1 MVREVCSAY
10 ASNCGLLWV
19 AKRRM
24 MTEVQDAGRPPV
36 LVYGDPQREA
46 EAPITSFACSSS
58 SRSRSCFRH
67 MIIFLLLVSFT
78 FVSAQPAAVDVDD
91 DPTDKTDHLPD
102 AKSSSE
108 ALLNFKSS
116 LSISSAKGREVLGS
130 WVPSVSPCNG
140 NIENWSGVICF
151 EGDVWGLRL
160 EDLDLSGV
168 IDIDSL
174 LPLHFLRTLSFMNNS
189 FKGAMPDWNKLGALK
204 SLYLSNN
211 SFSGQI
217 PDDAFKGMTYL
228 KKLYLA
234 DNQFTGKIP
243 TSLATSCPRLFELR
257 LENNRFSGSI
267 PDFPRDVLKLFNVSN
282 NQLEGPIPPS
292 LSLMDPTTF
301 SGNKGLCGK
310 PLESAACNFPSP
322 EADTPNSLNSTVSG
336 QSGDIIR
343 KSPSLLSRVM
353 LIVAICLVVLCLMI
367 VLILIICRRSHS
379 SSQSNQQVGRAVD
392 YSNIDGD
399 QSAFTS
405 STSAPDVIMSG
416 NLPTYPR
423 HDNNH
428 SNSTINNNKALE
440 APAGAAVV
448 GKLSFVRDDR
458 PRFDLQDLLRA
469 SAEVLGSGNLGSS
482 YKALLMDGQAVVVKR
497 FKQTN
502 HVAKEDFHEHMRRLG
517 RLSHPNLLPL
527 VAYYYRKEEKLLVY
541 DYASNGS
548 LASHL
553 HGNQSRL
560 EWSRRLKIIKGVAK
574 ALAYLHNEL
583 PSLALPHGHLKSSN
597 VLLDKSFNPVLM
609 DYTLVPLVN
618 LAQVQHLLVAYKAP
632 EYAQQGRVTR
642 KTDVWSL
649 GILIL
654 ETLTGKF
661 PTNYLA
667 LSTGYGTELATWVDS
682 IIKDNE
688 LAFDKEMDSTEDSQQ
703 QIRKLFNIGVACC
716 QEDLDTRW
724 GLKEAV
730 ESIQGLNEK
739 DDADGNSDQIDVG
752 V

>member
-19 AKRRM
+19 GKGRM
-24 MTEVQDAGRPPV
+24 MTEVHDAGRPPV
-36 LVYGDPQREA
+36 QRQ
-46 EAPITSFACSSS
+46 APITSACSSS
-58 SRSRSCFRH
+58 SRYSSCFHHHARH
-67 MIIFLLLVSFT
+67 LIIFLLLVS
-78 FVSAQPAAVDVDD
+78 VSAQPGDLDD
-91 DPTDKTDHLPD
+91 EDDKTDHLPD

-108 ALLNFKSS
+108 ALFNFKSS
-116 LSISSAKGREVLGS
+116 LSTSSPTGQAVLGS
-130 WVPSVSPCNG
+130 WAPSTSPCTGSN
-140 NIENWSGVICF
+140 ENWQGLICF
-151 EGDVWGLRL
+151 EGDVWGLKL
-160 EDLDLSGV
+160 ENLDLSGA

-217 PDDAFKGMTYL
+217 PDDAFKGMSYL
-228 KKLYLA
+228 KKLYLS
-234 DNQFTGKIP
+234 DNQFTGNIP

-257 LENNRFSGSI
+257 LENNKFSGSI
-267 PDFPRDVLKLFNVSN
+267 PDFPRDVLKLLNVSN

-301 SGNKGLCGK
+301 AGNKGMCGK
-310 PLESAACNFPSP
+310 PLESICYSPSP
-322 EADTPNSLNSTVSG
+322 EANSTPNSLNSTISG
-336 QSGDIIR
+336 QSGDNINK
-343 KSPSLLSRVM
+343 KSPSVLSRVM
-353 LIVAICLVVLCLMI
+353 LIVAVCLVVLGLVI
-367 VLILIICRRSHS
+367 VLILIIRRRNHS
-379 SSQSNQQVGRAVD
+379 SSQDNSQLTSRAVV
-392 YSNIDGD
+392 SNNIDGD
-399 QSAFTS
+399 QNTLS
-405 STSAPDVIMSG
+405 SAPDVIMSG
-416 NLPTYPR
+416 NPTYPR
-423 HDNNH
+423 HDNN
-428 SNSTINNNKALE
+428 NNNIKTAE
-440 APAGAAVV
+440 APAATTSVV

-497 FKQTN
+497 FKQMN
-502 HVAKEDFHEHMRRLG
+502 HVVKEDFHEHMRRLG

-541 DYASNGS
+541 DYAFNGS

-553 HGNQSRL
+553 HGNHSRL
-560 EWSRRLKIIKGVAK
+560 DWSSRLKIIKGVAK
-574 ALAYLHNEL
+574 ALVYLHNEL

-597 VLLDKSFNPVLM
+597 VLLDKYSNPLLM

-618 LAQVQHLLVAYKAP
+618 LSQVQHLLVAYKAP
-632 EYAQQGRVTR
+632 EYAQQGRITR

-654 ETLTGKF
+654 ETLTGKL

-667 LSTGYGTELATWVDS
+667 LSTGYGTELATWVDT

-688 LAFDKEMDSTEDSQQ
+688 SAFDKEMDVTTKDSRG
-703 QIRKLFNIGVACC
+703 QIRKLFNIGLACC

-724 GLKEAV
+724 DLKEAV
-730 ESIQGLNEK
+730 ESIQAVNDK
-739 DDADGNSDQIDVG
+739 DDSNDQIDVG

>member
-1 MVREVCSAY
+1 MPQIDG
-10 ASNCGLLWV
+10 GLMWLG
-19 AKRRM
+19 KGRM
-24 MTEVQDAGRPPV
+24 MTEVEDTGRSPV
-36 LVYGDPQREA
+36 
-46 EAPITSFACSSS
+46 TFACSSS
-58 SRSRSCFRH
+58 SSSSSRRRSYNALCL
-67 MIIFLLLVSFT
+67 IFLVVVVSLIT
-78 FVSAQPAAVDVDD
+78 FVSAQPDD
-91 DPTDKTDHLPD
+91 DDTGPDDHHYLPD

-108 ALLNFKSS
+108 ALFNFKSS
-116 LSISSAKGREVLGS
+116 LSTSSGKGKDVLGS
-130 WVPSVSPCNG
+130 WVPSTSPCTG
-140 NIENWSGVICF
+140 NNANWLGVICF
-151 EGDVWGLRL
+151 EGDVWGLQL
-160 EDLDLSGV
+160 ENLDLSGA

-174 LPLHFLRTLSFMNNS
+174 LPLHFLRTLSFMNNN
-189 FKGAMPDWNKLGALK
+189 FKGGMPDWNKLGALK

-211 SFSGQI
+211 NFSGQI

-234 DNQFTGKIP
+234 NNQFTGNIP
-243 TSLATSCPRLFELR
+243 TSLATSCPRLFELT
-257 LENNRFSGSI
+257 LENNKFTGSI
-267 PDFPRDVLKLFNVSN
+267 PDFRRGLLKLLNVSN

-301 SGNKGLCGK
+301 AGNKGMCGK
-310 PLESAACNFPSP
+310 PLESVCNSPIP
-322 EADTPNSLNSTVSG
+322 EANTTTPPNSLNSTIST
-336 QSGDIIR
+336 QLSGDIN
-343 KSPSLLSRVM
+343 KKYPSLLSRVM
-353 LIVAICLVVLCLMI
+353 LIVAVCLVVLCLVI
-367 VLILIICRRSHS
+367 VLILIIRRRS
-379 SSQSNQQVGRAVD
+379 SSQNNSQLTSRAVE
-392 YSNIDGD
+392 SNNIDGD
-399 QSAFTS
+399 QNMTFSSSAL
-405 STSAPDVIMSG
+405 PDMTMSG
-416 NLPTYPR
+416 NPTYAR
-423 HDNNH
+423 HDNN
-428 SNSTINNNKALE
+428 NKAVE
-440 APAGAAVV
+440 APPAAAAPGATVV

-458 PRFDLQDLLRA
+458 TRFDLQDLLRA

-497 FKQTN
+497 FKQMN

-553 HGNQSRL
+553 HGNHSRL
-560 EWSRRLKIIKGVAK
+560 DWSSRLKIIKGVAK

-597 VLLDKSFNPVLM
+597 VLLDKYSNPLLM

-618 LAQVQHLLVAYKAP
+618 LSQVQHLLVAYKAP
-632 EYAQQGRVTR
+632 EYAQQGRITR

-654 ETLTGKF
+654 ETLTGKL

-667 LSTGYGTELATWVDS
+667 LSTGYGTELATWVDT

-688 LAFDKEMDSTEDSQQ
+688 SAFDKEMDQLTHQG
-703 QIRKLFNIGVACC
+703 QIQKLFNIGVACC

-724 GLKEAV
+724 DLKEAI
-730 ESIQGLNEK
+730 ESIQALNDK
-739 DDADGNSDQIDVG
+739 VDDQVDVG
-752 V
+752 F

>member
-1 MVREVCSAY
+1 
-10 ASNCGLLWV
+10 
-19 AKRRM
+19 M
-24 MTEVQDAGRPPV
+24 MTEVHDAGRPRV
-36 LVYGDPQREA
+36 VIFNGSQLQREA
-46 EAPITSFACSSS
+46 IIPFA
-58 SRSRSCFRH
+58 SRSSCFHHQLCSRGH
-67 MIIFLLLVSFT
+67 LLIIFLLLVSPFND
-78 FVSAQPAAVDVDD
+78 AAVDVDGD
-91 DPTDKTDHLPD
+91 DNDNLIIDHVPD

-116 LSISSAKGREVLGS
+116 LSTSSPRGHEVLGS
-130 WVPSVSPCNG
+130 WIPSNSPCSGNNG
-140 NIENWSGVICF
+140 NWLGVLCY
-151 EGDVWGLRL
+151 EGDVWGLQL
-160 EDLDLSGV
+160 ENLDLSGV

-189 FKGAMPDWNKLGALK
+189 FKGQCLIGISLEPSSHCTCPIIASPVRSRMMLPGYDLSQEALFGK
-204 SLYLSNN
+204 QPIQRQHPHLPGYLLP
-211 SFSGQI
+211 QV
-217 PDDAFKGMTYL
+217 
-228 KKLYLA
+228 
-234 DNQFTGKIP
+234 
-243 TSLATSCPRLFELR
+243 FELS
-257 LENNRFSGSI
+257 LENNRFTGSI
-267 PDFPRDVLKLFNVSN
+267 PHFPPNVLKVLNLSN
-282 NQLEGPIPPS
+282 NQLEGPIPPA

-310 PLESAACNFPSP
+310 PLESACNSPSQ
-322 EADTPNSLNSTVSG
+322 EANNPDSRNSSTISG
-336 QSGDIIR
+336 QSSTDVIR
-343 KSPSLLSRVM
+343 KSPTRLSKVM
-353 LIVAICLVVLCLMI
+353 LIVAVCLVVLCLLI
-367 VLILIICRRSHS
+367 VLILIIRRRSHS
-379 SSQSNQQVGRAVD
+379 SSQNPQPVESN
-392 YSNIDGD
+392 YSNNDRD
-399 QSAFTS
+399 QNAFTS
-405 STSAPDVIMSG
+405 SAPDDHVTLSG
-416 NLPTYPR
+416 NSTYS
-423 HDNNH
+423 NNQH
-428 SNSTINNNKALE
+428 SNSNKAE
-440 APAGAAVV
+440 APTAAVV

-497 FKQTN
+497 FKQMN

-517 RLSHPNLLPL
+517 RLTHPNLLPL

-560 EWSRRLKIIKGVAK
+560 DWSSRLKIVKGVAK

-597 VLLDKSFNPVLM
+597 VLLDKYLNPVLM

-632 EYAQQGRVTR
+632 EYAQQGRITR

-667 LSTGYGTELATWVDS
+667 LSTGYGTELATWVDT
-682 IIKDNE
+682 IIRDNE
-688 LAFDKEMDSTEDSQQ
+688 SAFDKEMNTTKDSQG
-703 QIRKLFNIGVACC
+703 QIRKLFDIGVACC

-724 GLKEAV
+724 DLKEV
-730 ESIQGLNEK
+730 VQSIQSLNDK
-739 DDADGNSDQIDVG
+739 DHGHSNSDQMHDAG

>member
-1 MVREVCSAY
+1 MVREVYSAY
-10 ASNCGLLWV
+10 ASNCGLLW
-19 AKRRM
+19 AGKERM
-24 MTEVQDAGRPPV
+24 MTEVHDAGR
-36 LVYGDPQREA
+36 
-46 EAPITSFACSSS
+46 EAPITFACSSS
-58 SRSRSCFRH
+58 SSRYLCH
-67 MIIFLLLVSFT
+67 LIIFLLLVS
-78 FVSAQPAAVDVDD
+78 VSAQPGDVDD
-91 DPTDKTDHLPD
+91 DVDDKSTDHLSD

-108 ALLNFKSS
+108 ALFNFKSS
-116 LSISSAKGREVLGS
+116 LSTSSPKGQQVLGS
-130 WVPSVSPCNG
+130 WAPSTSPCTG
-140 NIENWSGVICF
+140 NNANWLGVICF
-151 EGDVWGLRL
+151 EGDVWGLQL
-160 EDLDLSGV
+160 ENLDLSGA

-174 LPLHFLRTLSFMNNS
+174 LPLHFLRTLSFMNNN

-217 PDDAFKGMTYL
+217 PDDAFKGMSYL
-228 KKLYLA
+228 KKLYLS
-234 DNQFTGKIP
+234 DNQFTGNIP

-257 LENNRFSGSI
+257 LENNKFTGSL
-267 PDFPRDVLKLFNVSN
+267 PDFPLDVLKLLNVSN

-301 SGNKGLCGK
+301 AGNKGMCGK
-310 PLESAACNFPSP
+310 PLESTCSSPSP
-322 EADTPNSLNSTVSG
+322 EANTTPNSLNSTVNG
-336 QSGDIIR
+336 QSGDIIK
-343 KSPSLLSRVM
+343 KSPSVPSRVM
-353 LIVAICLVVLCLMI
+353 LIVAVCLVVLCLAI
-367 VLILIICRRSHS
+367 VLILIIHRRSRN
-379 SSQSNQQVGRAVD
+379 SNQDNPQLTSRVVE
-392 YSNIDGD
+392 SNNIDAD
-399 QSAFTS
+399 QNTLS
-405 STSAPDVIMSG
+405 SAPDVIMSG
-416 NLPTYPR
+416 NPTYPR
-423 HDNNH
+423 HA
-428 SNSTINNNKALE
+428 NNNSNNIKAGDALT
-440 APAGAAVV
+440 AAATVV

-497 FKQTN
+497 FKQMN

-553 HGNQSRL
+553 HGNHSRL
-560 EWSRRLKIIKGVAK
+560 DWSSRLKIIKGVAK
-574 ALAYLHNEL
+574 ALTYLHNEL

-597 VLLDKSFNPVLM
+597 VLLDKYYNPLLM

-618 LAQVQHLLVAYKAP
+618 LSQVQHLLVAYKAP
-632 EYAQQGRVTR
+632 EYAQLGRITK

-654 ETLTGKF
+654 ETLTGKL

-667 LSTGYGTELATWVDS
+667 LSTGYGTELASWVDT

-688 LAFDKEMDSTEDSQQ
+688 SAFDKEMDVTTKDSQG
-703 QIRKLFNIGVACC
+703 QIQKLFNIGVACC

-724 GLKEAV
+724 DLKEAL
-730 ESIQGLNEK
+730 ESIQALNDK
-739 DDADGNSDQIDVG
+739 DDADHQIVG